1 MKLVAL
7 TVVLAL
13 GGASA
18 EEAEGRAKLLL
29 LKKLTP
35 PDGPYYSG
43 RPFNIT
49 LQVWNQGPGNAYSV
63 VVTDENWKQDKF
75 RTVFQGNN
83 FTLDFLNAGEQY
95 VHEFTVVPVKT
106 ILAHR
111 VKPAKMVFVDGVEG
125 ESTITHHSNSWPE
138 IRVMDPEDS
147 LADYL
152 LMFGRLI
159 TFNTIKT
166 KKGWVWAG
174 GIAALFGVMQTYYI
188 GSAIM
193 QKRRRIKALEDVKK
207 M

>member
-1 MKLVAL
+1 M
-7 TVVLAL
+7 
-13 GGASA
+13 
-18 EEAEGRAKLLL
+18 
-29 LKKLTP
+29 
-35 PDGPYYSG
+35 
-43 RPFNIT
+43 
-49 LQVWNQGPGNAYSV
+49 WNQGPGNAYSV

-152 LMFGRLI
+152 LMFGRCGPHLLPPPSI
-159 TFNTIKT
+159 HPATPCPPALVQSRCDRTVGRSLT
-166 KKGWVWAG
+166 AQSP
-174 GIAALFGVMQTYYI
+174 AALAG
-188 GSAIM
+188 
-193 QKRRRIKALEDVKK
+193 
-207 M
+207 

>member
-1 MKLVAL
+1 M
-7 TVVLAL
+7 TS
-13 GGASA
+13 GGVSA

-29 LKKLTP
+29 HKKLTP
-35 PDGPYYSG
+35 AEGPYYAG

-147 LADYL
+147 ITDYL
-152 LMFGRLI
+152 LMAGRCGPPTSSPPVQCILNDPPPPHLRYAR
-159 TFNTIKT
+159 TVRPTPLT
-166 KKGWVWAG
+166 ACRP
-174 GIAALFGVMQTYYI
+174 
-188 GSAIM
+188 
-193 QKRRRIKALEDVKK
+193 RR
-207 M
+207 

>member
-1 MKLVAL
+1 M
-7 TVVLAL
+7 TS
-13 GGASA
+13 GGVSA

-29 LKKLTP
+29 HKKLTP
-35 PDGPYYSG
+35 AEGPYYAG

-147 LADYL
+147 IADYL
-152 LMFGRLI
+152 LMIGRCDPPTSSPPVRCILDDRPPPPPPSLYLRYAR
-159 TFNTIKT
+159 T
-166 KKGWVWAG
+166 V
-174 GIAALFGVMQTYYI
+174 
-188 GSAIM
+188 
-193 QKRRRIKALEDVKK
+193 
-207 M
+207 